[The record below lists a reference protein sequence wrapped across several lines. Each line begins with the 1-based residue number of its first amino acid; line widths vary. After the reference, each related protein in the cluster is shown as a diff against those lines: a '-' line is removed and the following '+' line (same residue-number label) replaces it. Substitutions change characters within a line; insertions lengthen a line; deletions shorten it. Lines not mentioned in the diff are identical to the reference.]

1 MIIRGVYDT
10 VGAPEG
16 QPSPLTSSDI
26 KQMLAVTSEA
36 GWSSSL
42 APAIRSYAG
51 GTDAGMEREEE
62 AEGGV
67 GAGGAHGGP
76 LCPQLSEPANDS
88 SQGGCCKRAGKLK
101 QTPRLG
107 AATCVAACCH
117 SKH

>member
-1 MIIRGVYDT
+1 M

-26 KQMLAVTSEA
+26 KQMLAVKSEA

-42 APAIRSYAG
+42 TPAIRSCAG
-51 GTDAGMEREEE
+51 GTDVEMERE
-62 AEGGV
+62 AAV
-67 GAGGAHGGP
+67 VGGAHVGP

-88 SQGGCCKRAGKLK
+88 SQGGCCKRVGKLK

-117 SKH
+117 SKHQRA